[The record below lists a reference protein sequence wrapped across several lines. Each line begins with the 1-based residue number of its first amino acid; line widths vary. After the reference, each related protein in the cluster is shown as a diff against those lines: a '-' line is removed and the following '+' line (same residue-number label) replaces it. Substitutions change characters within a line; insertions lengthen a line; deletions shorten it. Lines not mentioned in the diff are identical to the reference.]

1 LASLYGLER
10 CVITGRMGKNVP
22 VATVAELETCDGF
35 TVEAP
40 DGALGWVE
48 ETWLDAAGRPGA
60 FAVRTADGLRALLSV
75 DAVQAVDLDTQEV
88 FVVAD
93 AVLLELAAPRIARLD
108 RGVMALWRT
117 TGATVEAVPVAAH
130 AQPSAPPLSASRAAT
145 TRQSER
151 PLAQMVAF
159 ALGCLAALIALEI
172 TLAFTIAYLVTGH
185 PAY

>member
-1 LASLYGLER
+1 
-10 CVITGRMGKNVP
+10 MGQNLP
-22 VATVAELETCDGF
+22 MATVAELETCDGF

-60 FAVRTADGLRALLSV
+60 FAVRTGDGRRALLPV

-93 AVLLELAAPRIARLD
+93 AALLELAAPRIARLD
-108 RGVMALWRT
+108 RGVVALWHT

-130 AQPSAPPLSASRAAT
+130 AQPSTPPLSASRAAT
-145 TRQSER
+145 RQSER
-151 PLAQMVAF
+151 PLAQIVAF